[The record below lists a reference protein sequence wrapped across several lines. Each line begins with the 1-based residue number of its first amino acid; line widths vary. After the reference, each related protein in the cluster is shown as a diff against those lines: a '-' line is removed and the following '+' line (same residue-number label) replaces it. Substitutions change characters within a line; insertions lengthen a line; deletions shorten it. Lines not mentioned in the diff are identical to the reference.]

1 MPTKVRVNCPT
12 CDKKIDGTEDS
23 ARYYYQDF
31 DDMVELFGISR
42 KGKPYKQC
50 KECFEVGKE
59 FQDPEVK
66 RMIEVTCAFC
76 NKMVNDLVD
85 AKTEFGFVTG
95 EFRPRESCRECR
107 RGDKNDSIN
116 DILDDVIIDNYDAGR
131 RRTRIVVT
139 GDTYDFHDAFKEFGG
154 RFVRDL
160 EDREGSGWV
169 FKIKKRG
176 GLISL
181 LQKEKKKVENIL
193 DSKTGCKECG
203 EKQEDYGLY
212 LICTKCG
219 HLQHKKLDER
229 SI

>member
-1 MPTKVRVNCPT
+1 MSTKVKISCPT
-12 CDKKIDGTEDS
+12 CDKKIGGVEDS
-23 ARYYYQDF
+23 SRYYYQDF
-31 DDMVELFGISR
+31 DDMIELFGLTRS
-42 KGKPYKQC
+42 GKSQKQC
-50 KECFEVGKE
+50 KECFEAGKE
-59 FQDPEVK
+59 YDRSQSDRKMEISC
-66 RMIEVTCAFC
+66 MFC
-76 NKMVNDLVD
+76 DKKVANLVD
-85 AKTEFGFVTG
+85 AKTEFGFVDG

-116 DILDDVIIDNYDAGR
+116 DILDDVIIDNYDSGR

-139 GDTYDFHDAFKEFGG
+139 GNTYDFHEAFKEFGG

-160 EDREGSGWV
+160 EDRKGAGWV

-181 LQKEKKKVENIL
+181 LQKEKKQAEDFEKE
-193 DSKTGCKECG
+193 KTGCKKCG

-219 HLQHKKLDER
+219 HLEHKE
-229 SI
+229 IE